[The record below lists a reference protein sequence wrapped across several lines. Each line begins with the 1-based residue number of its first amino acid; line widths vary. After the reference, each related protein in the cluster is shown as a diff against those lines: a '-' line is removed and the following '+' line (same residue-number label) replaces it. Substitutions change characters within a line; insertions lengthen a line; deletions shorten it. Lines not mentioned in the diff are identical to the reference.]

1 MLIDLTV
8 GNNGWVSLSRQDELA
23 TRTNGEAIPIMFVEG
38 VLWKPGMSVES
49 PVKRIWLL
57 THNGSGR
64 FQVILT
70 AQCR

>member
-1 MLIDLTV
+1 MLIDLAV
-8 GNNGWVSLSRQDELA
+8 GNNGWVSPNRQNELA

-38 VLWKPGMSVES
+38 VLWKPGMLVES
-49 PVKRIWLL
+49 LVKRIWKL

-64 FQVILT
+64 YQVTQT